1 MTGYQVTES
10 QDKLV
15 QKVLGVMNGDK
26 HLSFVQ
32 FSLRSART
40 IFQKG
45 GTVTPLLQERVFN
58 MKFDN
63 RRQIISNV
71 LEQPLFYSSKPH
83 VDVAMSLISRK
94 LASLGTAR
102 FNVFFP
108 SNSEGKSYVQLL
120 KRMLVRAMLH
130 KPDLMWTR
138 FKQSNSYINS
148 RGVEQLWYK
157 MFSPPEGYISKQTHH
172 EFLPNTVPRTVHVVE
187 GLNKLRE
194 LYPLFNPDIM
204 YRN

>member
-15 QKVLGVMNGDK
+15 QKVLGVMDGDK

-83 VDVAMSLISRK
+83 ADVAMSLISRK

-108 SNSEGKSYVQLL
+108 SNNSSEGKSYQSLL
-120 KRMLVRAMLH
+120 KRMLVRALLQ
-130 KPDLMWTR
+130 KPELFGLDSKMITR
-138 FKQSNSYINS
+138 TFI
-148 RGVEQLWYK
+148 VEFLSKYGIRCL
-157 MFSPPEGYISKQTHH
+157 PDYVSKQKHH
-172 EFLPNTVPRTVHVVE
+172 KFLPNVVPKTVIITKILDSIQQDYAVFSPSQ
-187 GLNKLRE
+187 
-194 LYPLFNPDIM
+194 M

>member
-1 MTGYQVTES
+1 MVY
-10 QDKLV
+10 
-15 QKVLGVMNGDK
+15 
-26 HLSFVQ
+26 
-32 FSLRSART
+32 
-40 IFQKG
+40 
-45 GTVTPLLQERVFN
+45 N

-71 LEQPLFYSSKPH
+71 LEKPLFYSSKPH

-130 KPDLMWTR
+130 KPEMFGLKSDV
-138 FKQSNSYINS
+138 INS
-148 RGVEQLWYK
+148 K
-157 MFSPPEGYISKQTHH
+157 FIA
-172 EFLPNTVPRTVHVVE
+172 
-187 GLNKLRE
+187 
-194 LYPLFNPDIM
+194 
-204 YRN
+204 